1 MKILNSQIKKIGYEQ
16 SGFHWKKIKIE
27 NFLHNQSSDIAIGV
41 DQNEA
46 KEHEPKLIYFKEN
59 SNIINEIKTQIP
71 TQKNNVVSL

>member
-1 MKILNSQIKKIGYEQ
+1 MHDELDASYFAFKANDILKKKMIE
-16 SGFHWKKIKIE
+16 IE
-27 NFLHNQSSDIAIGV
+27 NPKNWNIPDNY
-41 DQNEA
+41 QNEA